1 MAILISVIVPA
12 YNEEKMIRMCLKAI
26 RAQKFRDYELIVV
39 DGHSTDNTVKIAKK
53 YADLVLFDSG
63 RGPGAA
69 RNLGAQKAKGKIF
82 AFVDAD
88 TVVCK
93 NWLGIINENFVQN
106 KKLVGLGGPV
116 LALDGTKFD
125 HWAMNTYSKIAS
137 AISRKIPFF
146 VGSNCAYL
154 RNSFFKA
161 DGFDEE
167 LPLLEDSDLSKK
179 MGKQGLA
186 KFDEKLVVRT
196 SMRRI
201 RQKDY
206 GTILINYGAVYAG
219 LLLGFNM
226 RKRCINYLRDI
237 EK

>member
-1 MAILISVIVPA
+1 MALLISVVVPA
-12 YNEEKMIRMCLKAI
+12 YNEEKMIGRCLRAI

-39 DGHSTDNTVKIAKK
+39 DGNSTDNTVKIAKK
-53 YADLVLFDSG
+53 YADLVLFDGG

-69 RNLGAQKAKGKIF
+69 RNLGARKAGGRIL

-116 LALDGTKFD
+116 FALDGTTFD
-125 HWAMNTYSKIAS
+125 AKAMAVYSKIAI
-137 AISRKIPFF
+137 ALSRKIPFF

-154 RNSFFKA
+154 RNGFFRA
-161 DGFDEE
+161 RGFDEG

-179 MGKQGLA
+179 MGSLGMT

-201 RQKDY
+201 RQKGY
-206 GTILINYGAVYAG
+206 GTILMNYTAVYAG
-219 LLLGFNM
+219 LLLGFGVK
-226 RKRCINYLRDI
+226 KRCMNYLRDL